1 MDIDRDIGTEEMRVE
16 EVKRVKRQ
24 EEMLKDRVKILEK
37 NIEKREKEE
46 RKKNII
52 IREVYKEKEDLK

>member
-24 EEMLKDRVKILEK
+24 EEMLKDRVKIF
-37 NIEKREKEE
+37 IEK
-46 RKKNII
+46 I
-52 IREVYKEKEDLK
+52 